1 MADLSQRDY
10 AHMLDMAVAVLE
22 SRTPESMWHLVG
34 QEILEVFHATTTIFV
49 DLRWRQ
55 KVGHSE
61 GWAPEW
67 VGRTPIAELV
77 GRRMRQEH
85 PLFRYT
91 ASGER
96 RPATVDEVC
105 DRADWLR
112 SDCYHE
118 AFEIYGTTRQ
128 MALPLPMTG
137 EVIRGFIMGR
147 PGKDFTRRE
156 TALAHRL
163 QPLLRSVDIHVR
175 EMRRLRRP
183 SEGEGEPPQPER
195 IACGMGITPRELTVL
210 NVLAEGLTA
219 AAMARRLGIS
229 VRTVHA
235 HLDRLY
241 RKLGTRDRLATVL
254 LAKDL
259 GLTCHPEDSA

>member
-10 AHMLDMAVAVLE
+10 EHMLDMAVAVLE

-34 QEILEVFHATTTIFV
+34 QEILEVLHATTTIFV
-49 DLRWRQ
+49 DLRWRE
-55 KVGHSE
+55 KTGHSE

-67 VGRTPIAELV
+67 VGRTPLAELV
-77 GRRMRQEH
+77 GRRMRQQH

-91 ASGER
+91 ASGQR

-105 DRADWLR
+105 DRMDWLR

-118 AFEIYGTTRQ
+118 AYEIYGTTRQ
-128 MALPLPMTG
+128 MALPLPATG

-156 TALAHRL
+156 TALAARL

-175 EMRRLRRP
+175 EMRRLRRVD
-183 SEGEGEPPQPER
+183 EGEREPADPEQKAR
-195 IACGMGITPRELTVL
+195 GLGITPRELTVL

-219 AAMARRLGIS
+219 AAIARRLGIS

-241 RKLGTRDRLATVL
+241 RKLGTRDRLSTVL
-254 LAKDL
+254 LAEDL
-259 GLTCHPEDSA
+259 GLTSSPSNGA

>member
-1 MADLSQRDY
+1 MADFSQRDY
-10 AHMLDMAVAVLE
+10 EHMLDMAVAVLE

-49 DLRWRQ
+49 DLCWEQRTGQ
-55 KVGHSE
+55 AE

-67 VGRTPIAELV
+67 VGRTPLAELV

-105 DRADWLR
+105 DRAEWLR
-112 SDCYHE
+112 SDCCHE
-118 AFEIYGTTRQ
+118 AYEIYGTTRQ
-128 MALPLPMTG
+128 MALPLPTTG
-137 EVIRGFIMGR
+137 KVIRGFIMGR
-147 PGKDFTRRE
+147 PGKDFTPRE
-156 TALAHRL
+156 TALAARL

-175 EMRRLRRP
+175 EMRRLRGAHQ
-183 SEGEGEPPQPER
+183 GESGPPDPAR
-195 IACGMGITPRELTVL
+195 TAGGLGITPRELTVL

-219 AAMARRLGIS
+219 AAIARRLGIS
-229 VRTVHA
+229 VRTVHV
-235 HLDRLY
+235 HLDRIY
-241 RKLGTRDRLATVL
+241 RKLGTRDRLTTVL

-259 GLTCHPEDSA
+259 GLTRSPDDGA